1 MKKIIVILITLGL
14 VSASVFFVFK
24 KKSEN
29 NKDQLEIKVEYGDIV
44 STIRINGE
52 VEPRNRLSIKPQIA
66 GRIEDILV
74 VEGQKVKKGEVIAWL
89 SSAERA
95 TLLDIARAQGEQE
108 YKKWQEIYK
117 PTPVVAPLDGFIIVR
132 DKEPGQTVSTNEDI
146 VVMADELIIKA
157 YVDETDLR
165 YVKLGQ
171 KVRISLDAYPDI
183 KFTGVVEHVSYE
195 SKQISNVTVYEV
207 KIKPLFTKIDTGK
220 YTPFNKTEFKER
232 KRFTYEEIQKFNLP
246 QEKRK
251 ELSKFLVQK
260 DLSSILR
267 SGMSATVEIIAEKR
281 RNVLVLR
288 VSAIIDNGKEK
299 YVLVKKDDKI
309 MRQQIETGLSDGKS
323 IEIING
329 LSEGDIVVVSQ
340 EKMFKSRPYSAS
352 STRVRLQNPIS
363 SFFRRQ

>member
-1 MKKIIVILITLGL
+1 
-14 VSASVFFVFK
+14 
-24 KKSEN
+24 
-29 NKDQLEIKVEYGDIV
+29 
-44 STIRINGE
+44 
-52 VEPRNRLSIKPQIA
+52 
-66 GRIEDILV
+66 
-74 VEGQKVKKGEVIAWL
+74 
-89 SSAERA
+89 
-95 TLLDIARAQGEQE
+95 
-108 YKKWQEIYK
+108 
-117 PTPVVAPLDGFIIVR
+117 
-132 DKEPGQTVSTNEDI
+132 
-146 VVMADELIIKA
+146 MADELIIKA

-183 KFTGVVEHVSYE
+183 KFTGVVEHISYE

-207 KIKPLFTKIDTGK
+207 KIKPLFTKIDTEK
-220 YTPFNKTEFKER
+220 YTPFSKTEFRER
-232 KRFTYEEIQKFNLP
+232 ERFTQEKMQQFNLP

-267 SGMSATVEIIAEKR
+267 SGMSATVEIIAEER
-281 RNVLVLR
+281 RNVLVLP

-299 YVLVKKDDKI
+299 YVFVKKDKKI

-340 EKMFKSRPYSAS
+340 EKMFKGGHSFVS
-352 STRVRLQNPIS
+352 STRVRTPNPMS